1 METHRIPCFDSGVR
15 NIKPVELCIDFLW
28 KELPG
33 AAAGWGDAA
42 PRAGLAATPTCV
54 IQAAEFG
61 DAKGKINSETCY

>member
-54 IQAAEFG
+54 IQTAEFG